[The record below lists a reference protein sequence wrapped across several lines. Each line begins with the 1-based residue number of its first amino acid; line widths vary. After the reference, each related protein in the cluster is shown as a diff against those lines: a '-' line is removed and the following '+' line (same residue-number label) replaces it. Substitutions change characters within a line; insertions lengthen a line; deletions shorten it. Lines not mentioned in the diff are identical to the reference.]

1 MFTGIVEAQGRI
13 LAIQALEDSSHLTFE
28 VPETFDDIARG
39 DSISVNGVCLTAVD
53 IAGHSVTADVM
64 GQTLKFTN
72 LGGLTVGETVNL
84 ERAMQASA
92 RLGGHLVQG
101 HVDGVGKVVANE
113 VGEKWQ
119 KFVIEISS
127 NLGKYVVNQGS
138 ICVDGVSLTVG
149 SIDDRTGC
157 VTLWLIPETL
167 EKTTLGL
174 KTPGSSVNIEVDV
187 LAKYVER
194 LIAHR
199 DISSRDKSSE
209 EGGNSNE

>member
-101 HVDGVGKVVANE
+101 HVDAVSHL
-113 VGEKWQ
+113 
-119 KFVIEISS
+119 ISQVEHPQWRTLRFELPATIS
-127 NLGKYVVNQGS
+127 QYVVERGS
-138 ICVDGVSLTVG
+138 ITVNGVSLTV
-149 SIDDRTGC
+149 SAVAADDTWFE
-157 VTLWLIPETL
+157 VSLIP
-167 EKTTLGL
+167 TTLTDTNLGAL
-174 KTPGSSVNIEVDV
+174 STGDSVNLESDV
-187 LAKYVER
+187 LARHIEK
-194 LIAHR
+194 LIRA
-199 DISSRDKSSE
+199 K
-209 EGGNSNE
+209 NV